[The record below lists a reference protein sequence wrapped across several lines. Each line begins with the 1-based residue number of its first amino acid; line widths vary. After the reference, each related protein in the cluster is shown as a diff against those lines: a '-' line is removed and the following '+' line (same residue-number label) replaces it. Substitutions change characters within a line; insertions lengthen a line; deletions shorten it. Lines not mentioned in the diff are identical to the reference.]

1 MYKFEYRVYRR
12 RFAQP
17 LITHHGLWATR
28 EGIIIRLTAVD
39 GRTGWG
45 EIAPLPAFGS
55 ERLET
60 AQAYCDRLFP
70 EVTPAAIAAIPDSLP
85 ACQFAFESALS
96 NLTATEPAERELP
109 QSGLLPPGQAA
120 FAAWRSLWETGKRTF
135 KWKIAVGDWRDEL
148 ALLEPLRAAIPANS
162 TLRLDANGGLTWDIA
177 CAWLEA
183 CDRLDIEMV
192 EQPLPVDQFD
202 DLCRLSDRFQTP
214 IALDESVGQLHQLE
228 SCHQRGWRGI
238 FVIKPAIAGFPSRVR
253 AFCRDRQVDVV
264 FSSVLGTS
272 IARRVGRGMA
282 AELAPTRAAGF
293 GVEQW
298 FRESDREF
306 LDALWQN

>member
-1 MYKFEYRVYRR
+1 MYKLEYRSYRR

-17 LITHHGLWATR
+17 LITHHGMWVDR
-28 EGIIIRLTAVD
+28 EGIIIRLTAAD
-39 GRTGWG
+39 GRVGWG

-55 ERLET
+55 ERLDL
-60 AQAYCDRLFP
+60 AQSFCDRLFP
-70 EVTPAAIAAIPDSLP
+70 EVTPEAIATIPDSLP
-85 ACQFAFESALS
+85 ACQFAFESALALARAPQMEAS
-96 NLTATEPAERELP
+96 EVP
-109 QSGLLPPGQAA
+109 QSALLPPGRAA
-120 FAAWRSLWETGKRTF
+120 LSLWSSQWNLGKRTF

-148 ALLEPLRAAIPANS
+148 ALLEPLRHAIPADS

-177 CAWLEA
+177 CEWLRE
-183 CDRLDIEMV
+183 CDRLDIEML

-202 DLCRLSDRFQTP
+202 DLMRLSDRFQTP
-214 IALDESVGQLHQLE
+214 IGLDESVGQLYQLE
-228 SCHQRGWRGI
+228 SCYERGWRGI

-253 AFCRDRQVDVV
+253 EFCRDRQIEAV

-272 IARRVGRGMA
+272 IARQVGLDMA
-282 AELAPTRAAGF
+282 AEFAPKRAAGF

-306 LDALWQN
+306 LDALWQD